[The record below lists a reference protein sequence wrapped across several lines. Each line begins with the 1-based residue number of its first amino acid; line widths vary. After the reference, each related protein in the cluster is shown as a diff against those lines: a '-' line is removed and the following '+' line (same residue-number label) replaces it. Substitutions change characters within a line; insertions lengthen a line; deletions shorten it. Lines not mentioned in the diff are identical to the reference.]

1 VRVRLAAV
9 AGTARVVLASNRGPV
24 SFDEDGA
31 GRLVLRRGGGGLI
44 SGLRAAAHDSEA
56 MWVCAALG
64 VADRRAAREAGDDG
78 RIDIAGHDTD
88 GTRVRMLGI
97 DPTTYHRAY
106 NAVANRTLW
115 FLHHLLFD
123 VASAPAFDERFRRD
137 WAAYTEYD
145 EAFAL
150 ALAEEAAPGAVIVV
164 QDYHLTL
171 TPRMLR
177 QRRPDLRIG
186 HFSHTPWA
194 PASYF
199 ELLPQDIAHDI
210 LTGLLAADSVGFLC
224 QRWAAAFLDCCQHV
238 LGARVDAN
246 TVTYAGHQ
254 TCVRVHSLGVDPAE
268 LRRRAAQPDVTARK
282 AALAEMVG
290 DRRLLLRIDRTEMS
304 KNIVRGL
311 AAYRELLRTR
321 PEWHGRVVHVA
332 FAYPSRHDL
341 PEYREYTAAV
351 QQMAEEIED
360 EFATPYWAPLVL
372 EVNDDYA
379 RSLAAYCLADALV
392 VNPIRDGMNLVAKE
406 GVVLSERDLALV
418 LSREAGAAVELG
430 SGALVINP
438 FDVSGTAEAMHT
450 ALTMPAAERAARRR
464 LLVDGATALPP
475 REWLAQQV
483 TALS

>member
-1 VRVRLAAV
+1 V

-24 SFDEDGA
+24 SFTEDSA
-31 GRLVLRRGGGGLI
+31 GRLVLQRGGGGLV
-44 SGLRAAAHDSEA
+44 SGLRTAARDSDA

-64 VADRRAAREAGDDG
+64 DADRRAVREAGDEG
-78 RIDIAGHDTD
+78 RIDVAGHDTE
-88 GTRVRMLGI
+88 GARVRMLGI

-123 VASAPAFDERFRRD
+123 VASAPVFDERFRRE
-137 WAAYTEYD
+137 WAAYVEYD
-145 EAFAL
+145 EAFAI
-150 ALAEEAAPGAVIVV
+150 ALAEEAAPGAVVAV
-164 QDYHLTL
+164 QDYHLSL

-177 QRRPDLRIG
+177 ARRPNLHIG

-199 ELLPQDIAHDI
+199 SLLPDDIARDV
-210 LTGLLAADSVGFLC
+210 LTGLLAADAVGFLC
-224 QRWAAAFLDCCQHV
+224 RRWADAFIDCCAAV
-238 LGARVDAN
+238 LGARVDAG
-246 TVTYAGHQ
+246 TVTHEGRV
-254 TCVRVHSLGVDPAE
+254 TRVEVHSLGVDPVE
-268 LRRRAAQPDVTARK
+268 LRRRAAQPDVAARK
-282 AALAEMVG
+282 AALAEMIG

-321 PEWHGRVVHVA
+321 PEWHGRVMHLA

-351 QQMAEEIED
+351 QEMAEEIED
-360 EFATPYWAPLVL
+360 EFATPHWAPLVL

-379 RSLAAYCLADALV
+379 RSLAAYCLADVLV

-406 GVVLSERDLALV
+406 GVVLSERELALV
-418 LSREAGAAVELG
+418 LSREAGAADELG

-438 FDVSGTAEAMHT
+438 YDVSGTAAAMHA
-450 ALTMPAAERAARRR
+450 ALVMPPAERATRRRR
-464 LLVDGATALPP
+464 LVAGATAVSP
-475 REWLAQQV
+475 REWLARQLRSL
-483 TALS
+483 TD

>member
-1 VRVRLAAV
+1 M

-24 SFDEDGA
+24 SFTEDSA

-44 SGLRAAAHDSEA
+44 SGLLAAAHGSDA
-56 MWVCAALG
+56 TWVCAALG
-64 VADRRAAREAGDDG
+64 DADRRAAREAGDHG
-78 RIDIAGHDTD
+78 RIDVAGHDTA
-88 GTRVRMLGI
+88 GARVRMLDI

-123 VASAPAFDERFRRD
+123 VAATPVFDERFRRE
-137 WAAYTEYD
+137 WAAYGEYD
-145 EAFAL
+145 EAFAV
-150 ALAEEAAPGAVIVV
+150 ALAEEAAPGAVVAV
-164 QDYHLTL
+164 QDYHLSL

-177 QRRPDLRIG
+177 ARRPDLRIG

-199 ELLPQDIAHDI
+199 QLLPDDIARDV
-210 LTGLLAADSVGFLC
+210 LTGLLAADAVGFLC
-224 QRWAAAFLDCCQHV
+224 RRWADAFLECCVAV
-238 LGARVDAN
+238 LDAQVDGD
-246 TVTYAGHQ
+246 TVVFAGRR
-254 TCVRVHSLGVDPAE
+254 TRVRVHSLGVDPAE
-268 LRRRAAQPDVTARK
+268 LRRRAAQPDVTARR
-282 AALAEMVG
+282 AALAELVG

-321 PEWHGRVVHVA
+321 PEWHGRVVHLA

-341 PEYREYTAAV
+341 PEYRAYTAAV

-406 GVVLSERDLALV
+406 GVVLSERDVALV
-418 LSREAGAAVELG
+418 LSRDAGAADELG

-438 FDVSGTAEAMHT
+438 YDVSGTAAAMHA
-450 ALTMPAAERAARRR
+450 ALSMSAAERASRRR
-464 LLVDGATALPP
+464 LLVAGATALPP
-475 REWLAQQV
+475 REWLDGQLVAPE
-483 TALS
+483 